1 MELINYTKHF
11 KVCSTS
17 VTNHCPLLRTFK
29 SLFMVSLKK
38 INYLAT
44 LQQSEYRLWLKKKKN
59 HCWVHRLLSPGFV
72 FQSHH
77 RLHLKKATFLSR
89 WRLCKN
95 YRVIIQRKMSPPS
108 SILTSLQIEPRI
120 SIWLDFACGDPGNE
134 TFSLTGIDLAEKWL
148 FCGQED
154 ETQRS
159 TQIYVKN
166 RRSYSIY

>member
-38 INYLAT
+38 INYLAAP
-44 LQQSEYRLWLKKKKN
+44 QQSEYRLWLKKKKITAGYTVS
-59 HCWVHRLLSPGFV
+59 CLLALF
-72 FQSHH
+72 FSHITGCTWKRPH
-77 RLHLKKATFLSR
+77 SCQDEGYVKIIEWLSKGR
-89 WRLCKN
+89 C
-95 YRVIIQRKMSPPS
+95 PPS

-148 FCGQED
+148 CCGQED